1 MFDFKYKNKVCLS
14 LNPCLSLD
22 QIFGSLLWCLF
33 FYALVTAIVFF
44 EFLFLG
50 EWKETWGEGWLGRL
64 RGNYKSA
71 WAPMHVTCPRGVTP
85 KSVRPTPDK
94 RPRTAPRSRQRQFF
108 AERWVFE
115 IAFQFLIKPLISFW
129 KMPIGHKKFLEI
141 ISKTE
146 NCKI

>member
-1 MFDFKYKNKVCLS
+1 MFILESVFELGSNFRIS
-14 LNPCLSLD
+14 TIGLN
-22 QIFGSLLWCLF
+22 FH
-33 FYALVTAIVFF
+33 ALMTAIVFF

-85 KSVRPTPDK
+85 KSVRPTPVK
-94 RPRTAPRSRQRQFF
+94 RPRTAPRSRQRQYF

-115 IAFQFLIKPLISFW
+115 FLIKALISFW
-129 KMPIGHKKFLEI
+129 KMHIIG
-141 ISKTE
+141 
-146 NCKI
+146 CKRRLYMTLW

>member
-1 MFDFKYKNKVCLS
+1 MFILESVFEL
-14 LNPCLSLD
+14 
-22 QIFGSLLWCLF
+22 GSNF
-33 FYALVTAIVFF
+33 RVSTMVIIIFYALMAAIVFF

-94 RPRTAPRSRQRQFF
+94 RPRTAPRSRQRQFL

-129 KMPIGHKKFLEI
+129 KMLLGHKKFLEI